1 MPLPQRKNFAD
12 PRPISMQGRLCR
24 LQRRKL
30 ARRRKISIQPRAL
43 VVSNSGTDQIATSRG
58 HRTSLP
64 MTERVVEQNYG
75 REMFL
80 QAIVEACSANVA
92 VLDESGN
99 ILYVSQSWRLSAE
112 RHCLPAGRHP
122 LDLNYLERRN
132 GPHGGSAGHTSA
144 LAEDIQDILDG
155 KVREF
160 HNEYSSPNSSGSSWF
175 VVHAARLDLPGATG
189 SFRVLVNSADIT
201 RARQTEAALRDLG
214 GRLITAQEEERSR
227 VARELHDDL
236 NQRMALLSVELEQL
250 SQRMPAS
257 QSNLRSSIHN
267 VWERAQEIS
276 SAIHRVSYQLHPS
289 KLDHLGLVAAVRSLC
304 HELATHHEIKIS
316 FKEKGCGGLLN
327 KDVTLCLFRIV
338 QESLR
343 NVIKHSGAREAKVT
357 LAGTAH
363 VIHLSVSDTGR
374 GFDAGSLE
382 SKSGLGLISMR
393 ERLRSVGGVISIHS
407 TAHGTKIDVSVPLNG
422 PDARPTEKS
431 LPELSRSSYYLAPV
445 SVNA

>member
-1 MPLPQRKNFAD
+1 MG
-12 PRPISMQGRLCR
+12 MQGQQCR
-24 LQRRKL
+24 VQRRKL
-30 ARRRKISIQPRAL
+30 ARRRKTSIQPRAGF
-43 VVSNSGTDQIATSRG
+43 VSNFGTAQIPSSYR
-58 HRTSLP
+58 HRASLP
-64 MTERVVEQNYG
+64 ATETFVEESYG

-80 QAIVEACSANVA
+80 QAIVEACAANVA
-92 VLDESGN
+92 VLDESGS
-99 ILYVSQSWRLSAE
+99 ILYVSKSWRLSAE
-112 RHCLPAGRHP
+112 KHCLPAGRHP
-122 LDLNYLERRN
+122 LDMNYLERRN
-132 GPHGGSAGHTSA
+132 EPRSGRAGHNSA
-144 LAEDIQDILDG
+144 LAEDIQQILDG
-155 KVREF
+155 KIREF
-160 HNEYSSPNSSGSSWF
+160 HNEYSCPNTSGSSWF
-175 VVHAARLDLPGATG
+175 VVHAARLDLPGAVGT
-189 SFRVLVNSADIT
+189 FRVLVNSADIT
-201 RARQTEAALRDLG
+201 RARETEETLRDLG

-276 SAIHRVSYQLHPS
+276 SEIHRVSYQLHPS
-289 KLDHLGLVAAVRSLC
+289 KLDHLGLIAAVKSLC

-316 FKEKGCGGLLN
+316 FREKGCSDSLP

-357 LAGTAH
+357 LVGTAQI
-363 VIHLSVSDTGR
+363 IHLSVSDTGR

-393 ERLRSVGGVISIHS
+393 ERLRSVGGAISIHS
-407 TAHGTKIDVSVPLNG
+407 TAQGTKIEVSVPVG
-422 PDARPTEKS
+422 ARPAETS
-431 LPELSRSSYYLAPV
+431 LPGPGRSAYYLAQA